1 MDFFKKWKT
10 NVVILNGDLR
20 SIKNQLDDFIKNRK
34 IKIIS
39 VSISKNHTSYGSDKD
54 MVMAVVYKYK

>member
-1 MDFFKKWKT
+1 MDFLKRWKT
-10 NVVILNGDLR
+10 NVVIFNGDLR
-20 SIKNQLDDFIKNRK
+20 AVKYQLDDFIKNRK

-39 VSISKNHTSYGSDKD
+39 VSISKNHTGYGADKD

>member
-10 NVVILNGDLR
+10 NVVIFNGDLR
-20 SIKNQLDDFIKNRK
+20 NVKYQLDDFIKNRK

-39 VSISKNHTSYGSDKD
+39 VSISKNHTGYGADKD
-54 MVMAVVYKYK
+54 MVIAVSYKYK